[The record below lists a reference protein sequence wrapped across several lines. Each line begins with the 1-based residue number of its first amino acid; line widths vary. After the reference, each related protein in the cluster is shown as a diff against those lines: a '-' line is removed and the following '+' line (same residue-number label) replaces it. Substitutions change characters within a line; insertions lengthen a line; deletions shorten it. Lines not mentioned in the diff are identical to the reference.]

1 MIPLSRPTVTEEM
14 KQAVLAVLDSGRYIL
29 ASETR
34 AFEKEF
40 ADYIGVREA
49 VAVSTGTAA
58 IQLALLAIG
67 IRHGDEVLAP
77 SMTAFPTVEGIL
89 HAGAVPVL
97 ADVDEYG
104 CIDPEDAERKVSRR
118 TVGILPVHL
127 YGGVADLPALT
138 DLARRKNLWIVE
150 DCCQAHG
157 AMQGGRKVGS
167 FGRAGCFSFYP
178 SKNLTVLGDGGM
190 VTTDDA
196 PLAAK
201 VRLLRDHGRSDK
213 HTHVAIGYNLRFNEV
228 QAAIGRRQ
236 LAELEDYVAR
246 RRAIAARYDE
256 AFRGLSGVRIPL
268 ERPGTRMAYHLYPLR
283 LADRGARDRLA
294 LHLKEDGIE
303 TGLHYPIPNHLQ
315 PAMAGQAPAP
325 RLPRAEALAD
335 DELSLP
341 MFPGL
346 TDAGVD
352 EVIGSVRGFSGA
364 GAGA

>member
-14 KQAVLAVLDSGRYIL
+14 KRSVLAVLDSGRYIL
-29 ASETR
+29 GGETR
-34 AFEKEF
+34 AFEGEF
-40 ADYIGVREA
+40 AGSIGVREA

-58 IQLALLAIG
+58 IQLAILAIG
-67 IRHGDEVLAP
+67 VEPGDEVLVP
-77 SMTAFPTVEGIL
+77 SMTAFPTIEGIL

-97 ADVDEYG
+97 ADVDDHG
-104 CIDPEDAERKVSRR
+104 CLDPGDAERRVSPR
-118 TVGILPVHL
+118 TVGIVPVHL
-127 YGGVADLPALT
+127 YGGVANLPALT

-157 AMQGGRKVGS
+157 AMHEGRKVGS

-196 PLAAK
+196 DLAAR

-213 HTHVAIGYNLRFNEV
+213 HTHVAVGFNLRFNEV

-236 LAELEDYVAR
+236 LADLEDYVAR
-246 RRAIAARYDE
+246 RRAIAARYDG
-256 AFRGLSGVRIPL
+256 AFRDLAGVRIPL
-268 ERPGTRMAYHLYPLR
+268 ERPGTRMAYHLYPL
-283 LADRGARDRLA
+283 LLPDRAARDRLA
-294 LHLKEDGIE
+294 VHLRENGIE

-315 PAMAGQAPAP
+315 PAMAGRGPVP
-325 RLPRAEALAD
+325 SLPRAEALAET
-335 DELSLP
+335 ELSLP

-346 TDAGVD
+346 SDAGVD
-352 EVIGSVRGFSGA
+352 EVIGSVLEFFEP
-364 GAGA
+364 